1 MTFSGAVVGC
11 EPTAAGP
18 KGLARW
24 RKSASNIICD
34 RPCAYSFVLRFLWFK
49 QTSASVYFQFVE

>member
-1 MTFSGAVVGC
+1 MTFRGAVVGC

-24 RKSASNIICD
+24 RKSASTISCD
-34 RPCAYSFVLRFLWFK
+34 KSCACSSVLQFCNFNRPLLKEFVK
-49 QTSASVYFQFVE
+49 

>member
-24 RKSASNIICD
+24 RKSASTIIL
-34 RPCAYSFVLRFLWFK
+34 RQTVRLRLWIPTLRFR
-49 QTSASVYFQFVE
+49 

>member
-1 MTFSGAVVGC
+1 MTFRGAVVGC

-24 RKSASNIICD
+24 RKSASTISWDRSCACGFLFQICKFN
-34 RPCAYSFVLRFLWFK
+34 RPLPCVLML
-49 QTSASVYFQFVE
+49 YD

>member
-1 MTFSGAVVGC
+1 MTFRGAVVGC

-24 RKSASNIICD
+24 RKSASSISCD
-34 RPCAYSFVLRFLWFK
+34 ECEYNFV
-49 QTSASVYFQFVE
+49 VE

>member
-1 MTFSGAVVGC
+1 MTFKGVVVGC

-24 RKSASNIICD
+24 RKESASTIILVRTVYYLP
-34 RPCAYSFVLRFLWFK
+34 RPKFRF
-49 QTSASVYFQFVE
+49 E